1 MSEHRYY
8 TVESGPLVVHA
19 IYTGSTWE
27 LPTIQGVDYASIT
40 PNEEN
45 NFETAT
51 ATEIRLT
58 HPSVPDEATL
68 VEHIATSLSSETK

>member
-40 PNEEN
+40 PNDKT
-45 NFETAT
+45 NFDT

-68 VEHIATSLSSETK
+68 VEHVATSLSSETK

>member
-19 IYTGSTWE
+19 TYTGSTWE

-40 PNEEN
+40 QNEQT
-45 NFETAT
+45 NFASAT
-51 ATEIRLT
+51 DIRLT